1 MTALLDRDRLTQV
14 GTITGSHGVRGGLKA
29 IPETDTPEY
38 YVSSRAVY
46 VDSEEGLRRFAV
58 ASWQE
63 AGGRWIIS
71 LEGLV
76 SREEADRL
84 KGGLLLLDEASLRPL
99 ATDEFFRH
107 DLIGCAVVDESG
119 AQLGRV
125 AELIIGTAQDVLLV
139 REGRREIL
147 LPLVREVVAEVD
159 LQRRTIRV
167 TPPPGLL
174 ELND

>member
-1 MTALLDRDRLTQV
+1 
-14 GTITGSHGVRGGLKA
+14 
-29 IPETDTPEY
+29 
-38 YVSSRAVY
+38 
-46 VDSEEGLRRFAV
+46 
-58 ASWQE
+58 
-63 AGGRWIIS
+63 
-71 LEGLV
+71 
-76 SREEADRL
+76 
-84 KGGLLLLDEASLRPL
+84 
-99 ATDEFFRH
+99 
-107 DLIGCAVVDESG
+107 IGCAVVDESG